1 MKKSVL
7 QLGVLSIM
15 LIGIVSCAN
24 KEKEEADKIIGEL
37 EIYIDSVSSLS
48 AVDRQTNWDKI
59 SADYQTKNTSA
70 NEVLLNTE
78 GNDKAIYQA
87 KVDASNSKYDQIKV
101 TIITSN
107 DLESNNEDSKNISSS
122 QLLRDRLFGAGKI
135 GSDMS
140 FDWVNML
147 PAISLGLFSAAVLN
161 INNIRDIASDTQA
174 GKKSIPVRI
183 GRNAAITYNWSLILG
198 GNLGIIFFALLESSW
213 WAISPLLILPLMIK
227 VGFGVSKGKN
237 SSMIDPF
244 LKKMAISTLLWV
256 IAFGLGWIIFN

>member
-140 FDWVNML
+140 FDWVNKDNIL
-147 PAISLGLFSAAVLN
+147 SVYENFFESYKQNKSDFTREDYDEVKLLFEALDSRKNTVEKEGLSTN
-161 INNIRDIASDTQA
+161 DNNQIASIKLKFSPMFKVNRVGA
-174 GKKSIPVRI
+174 KSRE
-183 GRNAAITYNWSLILG
+183 NQEAK
-198 GNLGIIFFALLESSW
+198 E
-213 WAISPLLILPLMIK
+213 
-227 VGFGVSKGKN
+227 
-237 SSMIDPF
+237 
-244 LKKMAISTLLWV
+244 
-256 IAFGLGWIIFN
+256 

>member
-140 FDWVNML
+140 FDWVNKDNIL
-147 PAISLGLFSAAVLN
+147 SVYENFFESYKQNKSDFTREDYDEVKLLFEALDSRKNTVEKEGLTTN
-161 INNIRDIASDTQA
+161 DNNQIASIKLKFSPMFKVNRVGA
-174 GKKSIPVRI
+174 KSRE
-183 GRNAAITYNWSLILG
+183 NQEAK
-198 GNLGIIFFALLESSW
+198 E
-213 WAISPLLILPLMIK
+213 
-227 VGFGVSKGKN
+227 
-237 SSMIDPF
+237 
-244 LKKMAISTLLWV
+244 
-256 IAFGLGWIIFN
+256 